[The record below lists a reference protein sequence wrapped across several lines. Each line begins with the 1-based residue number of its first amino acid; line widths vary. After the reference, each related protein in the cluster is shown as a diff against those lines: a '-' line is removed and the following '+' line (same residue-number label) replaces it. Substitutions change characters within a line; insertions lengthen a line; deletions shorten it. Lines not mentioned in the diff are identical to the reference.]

1 MTAATSTSSVATSAA
16 ASAGSSPTAAPSA
29 RAVPPEP
36 ATPAAAPAL
45 LVAPEDFSHL
55 VIALSMPTGA
65 SYRNLHYEAANALL
79 HRGATDANQIAER
92 WRLAVWGT
100 AGVFALRDSLFSQ
113 QDYVYG
119 WTPYALMVPPSWVT
133 TAVVEVA
140 AGRVL
145 RPVRAPTLDDDAAW
159 ASLPNA
165 AEMFGSFPPSD
176 GLFRRATRRLGAAS
190 AAEAR
195 ETRASRASVHALAQ
209 ETRPLLDA
217 AAAGPEAVAMAGAE
231 QIARSDVHYFGESLR
246 YHRVIP
252 ILVEHPQNREAV
264 EEGKGFTVVD
274 RTFPPELVR
283 MVRRTVLSRRLLD
296 GDIALE
302 RYDLTVPAERAHA
315 IDVLAD
321 LIPASDAAGSAAPGS
336 AKLPAA
342 ADVSRP
348 RVWLWVTGRLVPG
361 GHTGESAA
369 RYLEG
374 FMAELARAPIDHSR
388 LRVLGKP
395 SFDLPAGRGAAEAL
409 EREATWYRKRN
420 LPLAVS
426 VTTGPLRAL
435 MR

>member
-1 MTAATSTSSVATSAA
+1 
-16 ASAGSSPTAAPSA
+16 
-29 RAVPPEP
+29 
-36 ATPAAAPAL
+36 L
-45 LVAPEDFSHL
+45 LVAPKDFEHL

-65 SYRNLHYEAANALL
+65 SYRNLHYETANALL
-79 HRGATDANQIAER
+79 HRGAQDAQEIAER

-119 WTPYALMVPPSWVT
+119 WEPHALMLPPSWIT

-140 AGRVL
+140 AKRAL
-145 RPVRAPTLDDDAAW
+145 RPVQAPAPDDDGAW
-159 ASLPNA
+159 GRIASA
-165 AEMFGSFPPSD
+165 AEMFGSFPPAD
-176 GLFRRATRRLGAAS
+176 GLFRRATRPLARAS
-190 AAEAR
+190 VAEAR
-195 ETRASRASVHALAQ
+195 ETRASRGSIRALAALTQ
-209 ETRPLLDA
+209 PLRA
-217 AAAGPEAVAMAGAE
+217 AAASGPEAVARAGAE
-231 QIARSDVHYFGESLR
+231 QIARSDVRYFGESLR

-302 RYDLTVPAERAHA
+302 RYDLTVPEERTRA
-315 IDVLAD
+315 IAVLGD
-321 LIPASDAAGSAAPGS
+321 LIPAEPGRS
-336 AKLPAA
+336 GVAKAA
-342 ADVSRP
+342 ACP
-348 RVWLWVTGRLVPG
+348 AETGPKVWLWVTGRLVPG

-374 FMAELARAPIDHSR
+374 FVAELARAPIDHCR

-395 SFDLPAGRGAAEAL
+395 SFEVPAGPDAAGVL
-409 EREATWYRKRN
+409 RREATWYRKRD
-420 LPLAVS
+420 LPLAVA
-426 VTTGPLRAL
+426 VTTGKLREL
-435 MR
+435 VSQ